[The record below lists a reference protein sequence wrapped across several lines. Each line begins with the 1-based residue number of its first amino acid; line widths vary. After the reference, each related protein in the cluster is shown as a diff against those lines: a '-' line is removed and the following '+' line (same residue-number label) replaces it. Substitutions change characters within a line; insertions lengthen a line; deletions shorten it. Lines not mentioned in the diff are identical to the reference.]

1 MPRKKKIWRAGL
13 KLIAEAMSNEFHR
26 IITKQLVHSWKAWN
40 PPFPAP
46 HQNNQ
51 YDQEECFEWYRTHPK
66 TQGQTQSELS
76 LVDQAYQA
84 KQELTIRENER
95 EQFEFDVLKKKYIDR
110 GHAERQIVG
119 FAKRYHSWVRREV
132 ENYTITHRIE
142 HLKSLKLTPEQ
153 LASFQIFDTTESER
167 LINQIEDRCESFCK
181 ESTGNLTK

>member
-26 IITKQLVHSWKAWN
+26 VITKQLVHSWKAWN

-84 KQELTIRENER
+84 KQKLTILEHER
-95 EQFEFDVLKKKYIDR
+95 EQREYDILEGHYIPRADAR
-110 GHAERQIVG
+110 RKTEGAIKTYHAFVRSSLEHYAVIHRTG
-119 FAKRYHSWVRREV
+119 F
-132 ENYTITHRIE
+132 
-142 HLKSLKLTPEQ
+142 LKSIGI
-153 LASFQIFDTTESER
+153 ADG
-167 LINQIEDRCESFCK
+167 LINAFTQWDAQESKKVIDEIEARAEQEANASDTE
-181 ESTGNLTK
+181 TI